1 MNHTCLGVL
10 LAATL
15 ATIPA
20 AATASPRTS
29 ASDPQQLE
37 IYELVLAD
45 GSRLF
50 GNVERETDTDIVFR
64 TVAGGVI
71 TVQRREVAS
80 LRPAT
85 GTVRNG
91 EFLREDRNATRLFFG
106 PTGRT
111 LPKGQAYLGVYE
123 FLLPFIQVGVTDRF
137 SFGGGTPLVFPDGGW
152 DRPFWLTPKLE
163 VYKGAATDVSVGAFM
178 GFGGGGSG
186 GIAYGVLT
194 RGTPDASF
202 TAGAGVAYSSD
213 GGRAPV
219 VMVGAD
225 RRIARNLKVMTEN
238 YVWEG
243 RKGMTSLGVRFI
255 GERLSADLAFA
266 IPMGT
271 DSFVAFPLVNFV
283 YVF

>member
-1 MNHTCLGVL
+1 MNPTCLGVL
-10 LAATL
+10 LTATL
-15 ATIPA
+15 AAAPTA
-20 AATASPRTS
+20 AAASPGRP
-29 ASDPQQLE
+29 ASERQQPE
-37 IYELVLAD
+37 ISELVLAD

-50 GNVERETDTDIVFR
+50 GNVERETGDDIVFR

-71 TVQRREVAS
+71 TVQRREIAS

-106 PTGRT
+106 PTGRA
-111 LPKGQAYLGVYE
+111 LPKGTAYLGVYE
-123 FLLPFIQVGVTDRF
+123 FMLPFVQVGVTDRF

-163 VYKGAATDVSVGAFM
+163 VYKGSATDVSVGAFM

-202 TAGAGVAYSSD
+202 TAGAGMAYSSN

-219 VMVGAD
+219 VMVGGD
-225 RRIARNLKVMTEN
+225 GRIARNLKVMTEN

-243 RKGMTSLGVRFI
+243 RRGMASVGVRFI

-266 IPMGT
+266 MPIGA
-271 DSFVAFPLVNFV
+271 DSFLAFPLVNFV